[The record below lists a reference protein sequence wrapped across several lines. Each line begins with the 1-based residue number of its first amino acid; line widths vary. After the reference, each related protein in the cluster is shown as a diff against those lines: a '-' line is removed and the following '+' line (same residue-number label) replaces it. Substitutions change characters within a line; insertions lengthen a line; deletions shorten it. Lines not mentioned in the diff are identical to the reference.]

1 MSQAMRCTSTRVLP
15 LPAPASTRV
24 GRASAETASRWA
36 GLSLSRMPVTSMR
49 AFYPRARRHTLYWC
63 AETTETRMRVF
74 NSFILWLIL
83 LILCWPLALLA
94 LILYPFIWL
103 LLLPFRL
110 IGITVDAVF
119 ELLRTIL
126 FL

>member
-1 MSQAMRCTSTRVLP
+1 
-15 LPAPASTRV
+15 
-24 GRASAETASRWA
+24 
-36 GLSLSRMPVTSMR
+36 
-49 AFYPRARRHTLYWC
+49 
-63 AETTETRMRVF
+63 MRVF

-83 LILCWPLALLA
+83 LILCWPLALVA

-103 LLLPFRL
+103 LLLPFRI

-126 FL
+126 FLPARLLGARPKET